1 MSPKAEGAP
10 SGRCISRQPRRTFKI
25 LRHFGPRKGHL
36 SSFFCPRRV
45 RTGASTARRP
55 PRFKVLDCSRCT
67 NLISICLC
75 LRSPLLTTLPPPVTP
90 KRIQPPPGLS
100 PSPVLLSPRS
110 ETWKG
115 RATTVVAGK
124 RDAMAL
130 RCQITSVRTACR
142 TGRFA
147 PTC

>member
-1 MSPKAEGAP
+1 MAVAYLVSQDEHPTSFDISAP
-10 SGRCISRQPRRTFKI
+10 VKDIF
-25 LRHFGPRKGHL
+25 

-45 RTGASTARRP
+45 RTGDSTARRP
-55 PRFKVLDCSRCT
+55 PRFEVFDCSRCT

-75 LRSPLLTTLPPPVTP
+75 LQSPLLATLPPLVTTQ
-90 KRIQPPPGLS
+90 RVQPPPGLS

-115 RATTVVAGK
+115 RATTVVVGK

-130 RCQITSVRTACR
+130 RCQITSVRTAYR
-142 TGRFA
+142 TGRSA